1 MDNKELPALE
11 HPKILPLFYNR
22 ENGVFIFSWF
32 ENYSKFM
39 YFDDLLALRG

>member
-22 ENGVFIFSWF
+22 ENGVYSFSGLF
-32 ENYSKFM
+32 TRELFKICVF
-39 YFDDLLALRG
+39 